1 MAEKGKASTK
11 EQEQAAV
18 IDNVKQRLNMLDQR
32 LDNIDSMVSA
42 VIERVMS
49 QPITINTTCPHCGKN
64 VEIALMGNKKPAA

>member
-1 MAEKGKASTK
+1 LAEKSKAVSK
-11 EQEQAAV
+11 GQEQAAAT
-18 IDNVKQRLNMLDQR
+18 DNIKRRLNMLDQR

-49 QPITINTTCPHCGKN
+49 QPITIDITCPHCGKN